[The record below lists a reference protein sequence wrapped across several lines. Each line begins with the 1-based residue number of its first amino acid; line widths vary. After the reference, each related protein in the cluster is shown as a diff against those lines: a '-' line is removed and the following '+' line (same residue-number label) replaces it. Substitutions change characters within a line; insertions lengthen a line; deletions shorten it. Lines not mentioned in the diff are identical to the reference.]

1 MTGTLRV
8 GTVPFLVA
16 RPLVAGLDDTP
27 GIALTVAPPSQLA
40 RGLLAG
46 ELDVA
51 LASSVLHVAPPH
63 LPLWREGPV
72 IACDG
77 PVRSVLLL
85 LAPGV
90 PSPRQVRRWLP
101 DPASR
106 TANALTE
113 LLLREAWQ
121 ADAVRLPLPTEREGA
136 GPEAAANA
144 GADAAVLIG
153 DASLRAPAAFP
164 AWTIVDLGAAW
175 KDFTGLPFVFA
186 GWLGAPGSDPARHA
200 AVLEAAAARGLSRRL
215 ELAEEAARTL
225 GPSLGRSFLVDYLM
239 RDVRYR
245 LPPERLEAA
254 LTAFAGLVPV

>member
-16 RPLVAGLDDTP
+16 RPLVAGLDDAP
-27 GIALTVAPPSQLA
+27 DVALTVAPPSDLA

-90 PSPRQVRRWLP
+90 ASPREVRRWLP

-121 ADAVRLPLPTEREGA
+121 AESVRLPPPSRPGEA
-136 GPEAAANA
+136 GPEAAAAA

-153 DASLRAPAAFP
+153 DAALRAPAEFP
-164 AWTIVDLGAAW
+164 EWTVVDLGLAW
-175 KDFTGLPFVFA
+175 KDLTALPFVFA
-186 GWLGAPGSDPARHA
+186 GWLGPPGSDPSRHA
-200 AVLEAAAARGLSRRL
+200 AVLAEAADRGLRRRR
-215 ELAEEAARTL
+215 ELAEEAART
-225 GPSLGRSFLVDYLM
+225 GGHALGRSFLVDYLT

-245 LPPERLEAA
+245 LSPERLEAA
-254 LTAFAGLVPV
+254 LAAFAGLVPV